1 MEDIAQSS
9 PLVVELAT
17 HLIQMMQA
25 AYPNWDRAFFRFCME
40 EFSYGSNGSYISGS
54 SVVLFDPFK
63 SPNFFDRMNA
73 KSAELLKLLGKKR
86 GVLLLSVD
94 SQLNY
99 DVKFEFEDVNRW
111 KITKL
116 NGATGLPAGI

>member
-1 MEDIAQSS
+1 
-9 PLVVELAT
+9 
-17 HLIQMMQA
+17 
-25 AYPNWDRAFFRFCME
+25 
-40 EFSYGSNGSYISGS
+40 
-54 SVVLFDPFK
+54 
-63 SPNFFDRMNA
+63 MNA